1 VAELIYKPFKS
12 RKKRGRGL
20 GVPTCKRIVEAHGGA
35 MSFETAP
42 GEGTTFTFTIPK
54 G

>member
-1 VAELIYKPFKS
+1 MKGGK
-12 RKKRGRGL
+12 GL
-20 GVPTCKRIVEAHGGA
+20 GIPACKRIVEAHGGTI
-35 MSFETAP
+35 SFETAI